1 MMRGYKTTIEGH
13 TVEIRYSGTGSR
25 SSWESEYCNENNI
38 RLIGTSDIAY
48 FALVDGDTI
57 YKLKHNSHKFMEAD
71 YTNWEEAK
79 TWLENNNYDKYSL
92 KEALENLSK
101 LKGKW

>member
-1 MMRGYKTTIEGH
+1 
-13 TVEIRYSGTGSR
+13 
-25 SSWESEYCNENNI
+25 
-38 RLIGTSDIAY
+38 
-48 FALVDGDTI
+48 
-57 YKLKHNSHKFMEAD
+57 MEAN